1 MPILLDEVTDKRNEQ
16 NGFAESK
23 PLTAETDRS
32 SLTEVEHNTNA
43 REQWTRKIDF
53 LIACCGF
60 SIGLG
65 NVWKFPFLC
74 YRNGGGLFICISLFI
89 FL

>member
-1 MPILLDEVTDKRNEQ
+1 MFDIPDNDVSEDKQDGRNE
-16 NGFAESK
+16 SD
-23 PLTAETDRS
+23 PLHQKDGVCTDSATPKIKR
-32 SLTEVEHNTNA
+32 

-53 LIACCGF
+53 FIACCGF

-74 YRNGGGLFICISLFI
+74 YRNGGGMYMFY
-89 FL
+89 